1 MGRLVEQEASESAK
15 TNRSFLCPVR
25 SQFLDYADEI
35 ARSGAT
41 NARNSYLV
49 LESFSRTVTSLV
61 LFSNASLPLFTIP
74 HFESRATD
82 YRTVAEAESLTFA
95 PVVPDSH
102 REAYEAYTVE
112 NQKWIQEGLDHEYM
126 KQLLQKE
133 RDATR
138 GEADLATTRSGEP
151 IAPGTNAEGFS
162 LLNKAKP
169 IQPFIWRNAALTNR
183 AVPDRAK
190 GPHLPIWQTYPAP
203 RNSYVVGHNL
213 QTIPAFAELIA
224 SSKETYMPTLSDF
237 FDNFVLF
244 GNAQTI
250 DVDPKSVLM
259 QPIFSTIVEVNEVG
273 GINKDRVDIVGF
285 MVVIKKWNKIFQ
297 NVLYNGAEPV
307 VVVLRNT
314 CGKAFTYRIM
324 GPAVEFLGQGDLH
337 DTHYDSMEVMASLSN
352 QDLVVSSCNFTM
364 HAYPTTEME
373 DAYLTSTPIFV
384 AMAVLC
390 VFILTSLIFLLYDWT
405 VSRRQ
410 KSVVSAAQATSR
422 IVANLFPKAVRERM
436 IHDIKTEEKRASN
449 FAMAITSDS
458 NDSVGASSSHDNR
471 SGLWAGSNHGKNKDK
486 KEPASDRAG
495 ATSED
500 IFGSKPIAE
509 LFPATTIMC
518 KFFFLLTLNLLTMIR
533 ALEER

>member
-1 MGRLVEQEASESAK
+1 M
-15 TNRSFLCPVR
+15 
-25 SQFLDYADEI
+25 
-35 ARSGAT
+35 
-41 NARNSYLV
+41 
-49 LESFSRTVTSLV
+49 TSLV

-74 HFESRATD
+74 HYESRATD
-82 YRTVAEAESLTFA
+82 YQAVAEAESLTFA

-112 NQKWIQEGLDHEYM
+112 NQGWIQEGLDHEYM
-126 KQLLQKE
+126 SQLLQKE
-133 RDATR
+133 REAAL
-138 GEADLATTRSGEP
+138 GEIATTTTTTKSVDVEP

-162 LLNKAKP
+162 LLSRAKP
-169 IQPFIWRNAALTNR
+169 IQPFIWRNAPLTHR

-190 GPHLPIWQTYPAP
+190 GPHMPIWQTYPAP

-224 SSKETYMPTLSDF
+224 TSTETYMPTLSDF

-259 QPIFSTIVEVNEVG
+259 QPIFDRIVNVNENTGGGG
-273 GINKDRVDIVGF
+273 GINQDRVQIIGF

-297 NVLYNGAEPV
+297 NVLYHGAEPV

-314 CGKAFTYRIM
+314 CGKAFTYKIM
-324 GPAVEFLGQGDLH
+324 GPEVEFLGEGDLH
-337 DTHYDSMEVMASLSN
+337 NPYYDTMEVTASLSSEN
-352 QDLVVSSCNFTM
+352 LVVSACNFTM

-384 AMAVLC
+384 SMAVLC
-390 VFILTSLIFLLYDWT
+390 VFILTSLIFLLYDWM

-410 KSVVSAAQATSR
+410 KSVLSAAQATSR
-422 IVANLFPKAVRERM
+422 IVAGLFPKAVRERM
-436 IHDIKTEEKRASN
+436 IHDIKAEEKRN
-449 FAMAITSDS
+449 FAMAIAGDPSE
-458 NDSVGASSSHDNR
+458 VGANSSHGDR
-471 SGLWAGSNHGKNKDK
+471 SGLWGGSSHGRNKDK
-486 KEPASDRAG
+486 KNNIELASDRAG

-518 KFFFLLTLNLLTMIR
+518 KCFLSFWFFFVTIR
-533 ALEER
+533 LFG